1 MEKNMDRLWS
11 PWRSKYIE
19 AFKDEEKKKS
29 KCIFCD
35 AIETPENDSE
45 KLVVVRRELCFA
57 MLNKFPYNNGH
68 FLIAPYRHIGEFDKL
83 TVEEMTA
90 IMLLINDSIKVLD
103 HCVSPHGYNIGANIG
118 REAGAGVPG
127 HLHFHIVPR
136 WNGDT
141 SFMPLIS
148 ETKVVSQALED
159 NLVTFSTTFKEL
171 FG

>member
-1 MEKNMDRLWS
+1 MEILWS

-19 AFKDEEKKKS
+19 SFKDEDKKKPA
-29 KCIFCD
+29 CFFCE
-35 AIETPENDSE
+35 AIESPDRDAEL
-45 KLVVVRRELCFA
+45 LVVTRRDLCFV
-57 MLNKFPYNNGH
+57 MLNRFPYNNGH
-68 FLIAPYRHIGEFDKL
+68 FLIAPYRHIGSFDEL
-83 TVEEMTA
+83 TKEEMTA
-90 IMLLINDSIKVLD
+90 IMELINDSIKVLD
-103 HCVSPHGYNIGANIG
+103 HCVAPHGYNIGANLG

-159 NLVTFSTTFKEL
+159 NQKTFSAAFQEL
-171 FG
+171 FGK

>member
-1 MEKNMDRLWS
+1 MEILWS

-19 AFKDEEKKKS
+19 AFKDEDKNKPE
-29 KCIFCD
+29 CIFCEAKKSDD
-35 AIETPENDSE
+35 AAE
-45 KLVVVRRELCFA
+45 KLVVIRRDLCFA

-68 FLIAPYRHIGEFDKL
+68 FLIAPYRHIGDFNSL
-83 TVEEMTA
+83 TIDEMTA
-90 IMLLINDSIKVLD
+90 IMQLINDTIKVLD
-103 HCVSPHGYNIGANIG
+103 YSIKPHGYNIGANIG

-159 NLVTFSTTFKEL
+159 NLVTFTAAFKDL

>member
-1 MEKNMDRLWS
+1 MDILWS

-19 AFKDEEKKKS
+19 AFKDEDKKKPV
-29 KCIFCD
+29 CIFCD
-35 AIETPENDSE
+35 AMNSGNDKD
-45 KLVVVRRELCFA
+45 KLVVVRRKLCFA

-68 FLIAPYRHIGEFDKL
+68 FLIAPYRHINTFSSMTTL
-83 TVEEMTA
+83 EMTA
-90 IMLLINDSIKVLD
+90 IMQLINDTIKVLEYTIK
-103 HCVSPHGYNIGANIG
+103 PHGFNIGANIG

-159 NLVTFSTTFKEL
+159 NLVTFTAAFKEL